1 MELLKSISAIC
12 IQNLRKWKTDYRIWA
27 IGILAFTMV
36 CVYVDDINKISTGLN
51 EPQPIWI
58 YPFLYSQFH
67 TKLIFTLLLVL
78 LFCNAPFVD
87 SNQTFVFMRS
97 GRIRWLC
104 GQILYVILASG
115 IYYIFL
121 LLASILCSFA
131 VGAEI
136 NLEWGRTLTTVAN
149 SDAAWNFGAP
159 FITIENHTL
168 IYFTPITA
176 TWFTFL
182 LSWLCGIMV
191 GMLIFFCNTLTK
203 TKSIGIIISSLI
215 ILLSA
220 LADRGFPE
228 IIHFS
233 PISWITV
240 DKVDVGN
247 LTLNPSF
254 GYCINVYLA
263 AIFLL
268 TAGILIFGKKQSM
281 DVKGN

>member
-1 MELLKSISAIC
+1 MELLKSILAIC
-12 IQNLRKWKTDYRIWA
+12 FQNLRKWKTDYRIWA

-36 CVYVDDINKISTGLN
+36 CVYVDDIRKISTGLN

-104 GQILYVILASG
+104 GQILYVVLASG

-121 LLASILCSFA
+121 LLACILCSFA

-182 LSWLCGIMV
+182 LSWLCGIMI
-191 GMLIFFCNTLTK
+191 GMLIFFCNTFTK
-203 TKSIGIIISSLI
+203 TKSIGIIFSSLI

-228 IIHFS
+228 IIYFS
-233 PISWITV
+233 PISWIAV

-254 GYCINVYLA
+254 GYCITVYLA
-263 AIFLL
+263 AIAIL
-268 TAGILIFGKKQSM
+268 TAGTLIFGKKQSM

>member
-36 CVYVDDINKISTGLN
+36 CVYVDDINKISTSLN

>member
-104 GQILYVILASG
+104 GQILYVILA
-115 IYYIFL
+115 
-121 LLASILCSFA
+121 
-131 VGAEI
+131 VNQE
-136 NLEWGRTLTTVAN
+136 
-149 SDAAWNFGAP
+149 
-159 FITIENHTL
+159 
-168 IYFTPITA
+168 
-176 TWFTFL
+176 
-182 LSWLCGIMV
+182 
-191 GMLIFFCNTLTK
+191 
-203 TKSIGIIISSLI
+203 
-215 ILLSA
+215 
-220 LADRGFPE
+220 
-228 IIHFS
+228 
-233 PISWITV
+233 
-240 DKVDVGN
+240 
-247 LTLNPSF
+247 
-254 GYCINVYLA
+254 
-263 AIFLL
+263 
-268 TAGILIFGKKQSM
+268 
-281 DVKGN
+281 